1 MNGRHPSPLPQMF
14 HFQSQP
20 RLPSPIPRFDAM
32 PQFETNVNSS
42 NLKRN
47 RDNEQNMYNLN
58 MMPPKKKNKPSESPS
73 ISLHQVLSQQVN
85 LFDNP
90 YKMNQKVAIKENK
103 FQTYAVYVQTH
114 CISEPF

>member
-14 HFQSQP
+14 DFQSH
-20 RLPSPIPRFDAM
+20 PSPIPRFDAM
-32 PQFETNVNSS
+32 PQFQTNVNSS
-42 NLKRN
+42 ILKRN

-58 MMPPKKKNKPSESPS
+58 MMPPKKKNKPSQSSS

-103 FQTYAVYVQTH
+103 FQTYVCIQTH
-114 CISEPF
+114 